1 MDKMLSVRD
10 LMTEKVETVKG
21 SDDLTVLY
29 DLMDNRR
36 IRHVPVLD
44 QDGELAGIVSQ
55 RDLLR
60 GALGDASG
68 LPMSA
73 QRDLLKSATVEAIM
87 VTEPL
92 SVEPDLSL
100 REAGELIIEHKL
112 GCLLVVEGQQLLGI
126 LTESDFVR
134 YTVEQ
139 L

>member
-1 MDKMLSVRD
+1 MTIDVRD
-10 LMTEKVETVKG
+10 LMTEGVATVREG
-21 SDDLTVLY
+21 DDLSVIY
-29 DLMDNRR
+29 DLMDSRR

-44 QDGELAGIVSQ
+44 ADGGLVGIVSQ

-68 LPMSA
+68 LPVSA
-73 QRDLLKSATVEAIM
+73 QRDLLKSTSVDAIM
-87 VTEPL
+87 VTEPTT
-92 SVEPDLSL
+92 VEPDTPL
-100 REAGELIIEHKL
+100 REAGELLLEHKL
-112 GCLLVVEGQQLLGI
+112 GCLLVVEGSELVGI